1 MEAAEL
7 FGGCTDAQTMNP
19 TSWIEIDLD
28 RLDAN
33 LAAFKGAIGPSSS
46 ICAVTKADAYGLCAV
61 PIASRLDARG
71 VGMLA
76 VFSMDQAH
84 HLLSQNLK
92 SPILAMLRTERIPHD
107 PVIRAGL
114 AQGRLHLALHDADQ
128 FACLQDAGR
137 ELGLRIP
144 IHLYV
149 DTGMARAGL
158 HLQCVPNI
166 ISQSLGNAF
175 IKLSGIYTHM
185 ACAETDP
192 DFTRIQAYRFDEA
205 LAPYTD
211 VLHKTVTIHMANT
224 AAALLDPSLH
234 RDMVRVGLGLY
245 GYDPT
250 DHAQKRAGARLTLKP
265 ILRWRSRIVH
275 TQAYPA
281 HTTVGYNATWKLSR
295 ASTLAVVPVGYA
307 DGYALSLSNRGVV
320 EFPELIAAG
329 HPGTAPVVGR
339 VNMDQI
345 VIDITDLP
353 TVARGTM
360 VQLISDQTDSACA
373 LPKLARLAESSC
385 YELLCRISHRVHRKY
400 TGKPIPAP
408 EIHIPANTEKLIP
421 RPSAKTPGG
430 TL

>member
-1 MEAAEL
+1 
-7 FGGCTDAQTMNP
+7 MNP

-33 LAAFKGAIGPSSS
+33 LAAFKAAIGPASS
-46 ICAVTKADAYGLCAV
+46 ICAVTKADAYGHAAV

-71 VGMLA
+71 VAMLA
-76 VFSMDQAH
+76 VFSIDQAH

-92 SPILAMLRTERIPHD
+92 SPVLAMLRTDRIPND
-107 PVIRAGL
+107 PIIL
-114 AQGRLHLALHDADQ
+114 AALAENRLHLALHDTDQ
-128 FACLQDAGR
+128 FAALQDAAR
-137 ELGLRIP
+137 QLGIRIP

-158 HLQCVPNI
+158 HLQTLPNV

-175 IKLSGIYTHM
+175 IRLAGIYTHM

-205 LAPYTD
+205 LHPYAAA
-211 VLHKTVTIHMANT
+211 LKNTVQIHIANT
-224 AAALLDPSLH
+224 ASALLDPSLH

-250 DHAQKRAGARLTLKP
+250 DHTQKRPASPNNPKLKP

-275 TQAYPA
+275 LQAYPA
-281 HTTVGYNATWKLSR
+281 HTTVGYNATRKLTRDSI
-295 ASTLAVVPVGYA
+295 LAIVPVGYA
-307 DGYALSLSNRGVV
+307 DGYPLSLSNRGIV

-329 HPGTAPVVGR
+329 HHGTAPVIGR

-345 VIDITDLP
+345 IIDVTDIPSITRHA
-353 TVARGTM
+353 T
-360 VQLISDQTDSACA
+360 VQLISDQPDSSCS

-385 YELLCRISHRVHRKY
+385 YELLCRISTRVTRKY
-400 TGKPIPAP
+400 TGKPLPTP
-408 EIHIPANTEKLIP
+408 EIHIPSHTDKLIP
-421 RPSAKTPGG
+421 RPAIKSPN
-430 TL
+430 

>member
-1 MEAAEL
+1 
-7 FGGCTDAQTMNP
+7 MNP

-33 LAAFKGAIGPSSS
+33 LAGFKAAIGPSAA
-46 ICAVTKADAYGLCAV
+46 ICAVTKADAYGHAAG

-71 VGMLA
+71 VAMLA
-76 VFSMDQAH
+76 VFSIQQAH
-84 HLLSQNLK
+84 QVLADNPK
-92 SPILAMLRTERIPHD
+92 SPVLVMMRTERIPQD
-107 PVIRAGL
+107 PVLLSAL
-114 AQGRLHLALHDADQ
+114 AQGKLHLALHDTDQ
-128 FACLQDAGR
+128 FAALLEAGR
-137 ELGLRIP
+137 ELGQRIP

-158 HLQCVPNI
+158 HLQALPNI

-175 IKLSGIYTHM
+175 VKLTGIYTHM

-192 DFTRIQAYRFDEA
+192 DFTKIQAYRFDDA
-205 LAPYTD
+205 LKPYAD

-234 RDMVRVGLGLY
+234 RDMVRIGLGLY

-250 DHAQKRAGARLTLKP
+250 DHAQKRSGAKLSLKP

-275 TQAYPA
+275 VQSYPA

-295 ASTLAVVPVGYA
+295 PSTLAVVPVGYA
-307 DGYALSLSNRGVV
+307 DGYPLSLSNRGVV

-329 HPGTAPVVGR
+329 HPGVAPVIGR

-353 TVARGTM
+353 PSGVGRSAM

-400 TGKPIPAP
+400 TGKPLPAP
-408 EIHIPANTEKLIP
+408 TSQVRVASDITIP
-421 RPSAKTPGG
+421 RPAKAPGG
-430 TL
+430 TPV